1 VQITEVTIRL
11 TNAGRL
17 RARVS
22 ITINNSFM
30 IRDVKVMRPREGG
43 YVVEFPRRRQ
53 PDGSYLDIAAPIN
66 AETRKMLEERILAE
80 YERVTGERVTQRR

>member
-1 VQITEVTIRL
+1 MRITEVRIRP

-17 RARVS
+17 RARAS
-22 ITINNSFM
+22 IIINNSFM
-30 IRDVKVMRPREGG
+30 ISDVKVMRQKKG

-66 AETRKMLEERILAE
+66 AEVRKMVEDRILAE

>member
-1 VQITEVTIRL
+1 VQITEVRIRP

-30 IRDVKVMRPREGG
+30 IRDIKVIQRRQR

-66 AETRKMLEERILAE
+66 AEARKMIEQRILAE
-80 YERVTGERVTQRR
+80 YEQVTGERVTQRR